1 MIVNDCIIVWDFIII
16 HNSYLTFFV
25 WNTVPFWCKIVLQC
39 PDFSNWWL
47 DLLLRAVA
55 ECLAEI
61 IFFFWAVYDYFQHS
75 IENNIKKLKIKIF
88 ICRYN
93 NLKCHYMFWW
103 FYSSGQ
109 HDYHLQCVTLNKAII
124 NIACC
129 KTLDNSK

>member
-1 MIVNDCIIVWDFIII
+1 MTALLFETLLSSITSTWLFLFEIQFHSGVKLFYSVQT
-16 HNSYLTFFV
+16 SLTD
-25 WNTVPFWCKIVLQC
+25 I
-39 PDFSNWWL
+39 WL
-47 DLLLRAVA
+47 DLLLKAVA
-55 ECLAEI
+55 ECLVEI
-61 IFFFWAVYDYFQHS
+61 IFFFWTVYDYFQHT

-93 NLKCHYMFWW
+93 NLKCHYIFWW

-124 NIACC
+124 NITCC